1 MRISD
6 SLDEPLLED
15 PSKPITRPLSSSQY
29 RFDRLFLKRFHRLLR
44 ILFNTKRLRA
54 WSTTKEARK
63 HSVFWLYITFV
74 CIGIGYEII
83 VYFVGLIPSNFYT
96 ILTSRDLAGFIRY
109 IPTCLL
115 LVFAVATC
123 KSLLKFMGELF
134 AIKTRRLLTVHL
146 QHRYIKSK
154 MVYNLLMNQYV
165 DNPDQR
171 ITQDVDKFA
180 ETLQQIIT
188 NLIIAPLMAIYY
200 TYKCWVVTG
209 FFGPLAV
216 LVYFLIG
223 SLLSRRLIQP
233 IVNAVFYKELQEGN
247 FRYLHVRLRQYV
259 ESIAFC
265 DGEKEEHDRADQSLN
280 TLLTY
285 QRSIVNN
292 GLFLNMAN
300 ESFSYLGSIISY
312 FLVAIPIFTGALDG
326 KDAGELSSIIS
337 QSSFVIMYLI
347 FLFSTILQQSTK
359 LSDLAGYTARIG
371 ELLEAMDQVVENLE
385 NVEID
390 HPHHFDNGCDHIEFD
405 HVTLYSPSRKL
416 IVRDLCMTIQPGH
429 HVVFTGSNGRGK
441 TSILRTLAGLWPS
454 SEGTVRVPKDILF
467 LPQIPYLVEGSL
479 RNQLGYPSGQ
489 CTDESILSNLE
500 KVRLSHLAGMLESFD
515 TCYGQ
520 EWYKMLSPGEQQ
532 KLVFARIFYAN
543 PRFVVLDEATNA
555 MDEESAE
562 HLYRLL
568 LESGITIIS
577 VTHQPSIIKYH
588 HTEVHLEFNGE
599 YQIRQINSSS

>member
-44 ILFNTKRLRA
+44 ILFNTNRLRA

-74 CIGIGYEII
+74 FIGIGYEII

-115 LVFAVATC
+115 LVFAVAAC

-200 TYKCWVVTG
+200 TYKCWMVTG

-265 DGEKEEHDRADQSLN
+265 DGEKEEHDRANQSLN

-292 GLFLNMAN
+292 SLFLNMAN

-371 ELLEAMDQVVENLE
+371 ELLEALDQVVENLE

-416 IVRDLCMTIQPGH
+416 IVRDLCMTIQPKH

-441 TSILRTLAGLWPS
+441 TSILRALAGLWPS

-479 RNQLGYPSGQ
+479 RNQLGYPSSQ

-543 PRFVVLDEATNA
+543 PRFVGK
-555 MDEESAE
+555 
-562 HLYRLL
+562 Y
-568 LESGITIIS
+568 II
-577 VTHQPSIIKYH
+577 
-588 HTEVHLEFNGE
+588 
-599 YQIRQINSSS
+599 

>member
-44 ILFNTKRLRA
+44 ILFNTNRLRA

-74 CIGIGYEII
+74 FIGIGYEII

-115 LVFAVATC
+115 LVFAVAAC

-200 TYKCWVVTG
+200 TYKCWMVTG

-265 DGEKEEHDRADQSLN
+265 DGEKEEHDRANQSLN

-292 GLFLNMAN
+292 SLFLNMAN

-337 QSSFVIMYLI
+337 Q
-347 FLFSTILQQSTK
+347 

-371 ELLEAMDQVVENLE
+371 ELLEALDQVVENLE

-416 IVRDLCMTIQPGH
+416 IVRDLCMTIQPKH

-441 TSILRTLAGLWPS
+441 TSILRALAGLWPS

-479 RNQLGYPSGQ
+479 RNQLGYPSSQ

-543 PRFVVLDEATNA
+543 PRFVGK
-555 MDEESAE
+555 
-562 HLYRLL
+562 Y
-568 LESGITIIS
+568 II
-577 VTHQPSIIKYH
+577 
-588 HTEVHLEFNGE
+588 
-599 YQIRQINSSS
+599 

>member
-44 ILFNTKRLRA
+44 ILFNTNRLRA

-74 CIGIGYEII
+74 FIGIGYEII

-115 LVFAVATC
+115 LVFAVAAC

-200 TYKCWVVTG
+200 TYKCWMVTG

-265 DGEKEEHDRADQSLN
+265 DGEKEEHDRANQSLN

-292 GLFLNMAN
+292 SLFLNMAN

-337 QSSFVIMYLI
+337 Q
-347 FLFSTILQQSTK
+347 

-371 ELLEAMDQVVENLE
+371 ELLEALDQVVENLE

-416 IVRDLCMTIQPGH
+416 IVRDLCMTIQPKH

-441 TSILRTLAGLWPS
+441 TSILRALAGLWPS

-479 RNQLGYPSGQ
+479 RNQLGYPSSQ

-543 PRFVVLDEATNA
+543 PLLDEATNA

-568 LESGITIIS
+568 LESGVTIIS

-588 HTEVHLEFNGE
+588 HTEVHLESNGE
-599 YQIRQINSSS
+599 YQIRHINSSS